1 MRMLGVE
8 EFIAKQ
14 GSPSCGC
21 GNIYYG
27 TFTGRVIIGDGV
39 KAAFLKRSGLIVISK
54 EQLE

>member
-8 EFIAKQ
+8 EFIANQ
-14 GSPSCGC
+14 GSPSCGF
-21 GNIYYG
+21 GNMYYG
-27 TFTGRVIIGDGV
+27 IFTGRVIIGDGV